1 MSQLLEDRIRTSLRA
16 AADRLTDAPIVAAEA
31 IAQKRTSRFPGP
43 AIAAAAMLAV
53 LLIVGG
59 SVLFLS
65 SDGMSGTDVLGGD
78 SIDPFPV
85 TSFVPKGIETVEGGF
100 IVPDPSAPATVNAS
114 VARTTE
120 NGFRDSVWIV
130 VHDSSDTSGYER
142 GEPVTVNGQEATLL
156 VDSGLTGTTY
166 AATVWWVD
174 NDVTVWVSATNSDA
188 DLALA
193 VAEAVELG
201 EGSPLS
207 AEQLQL
213 GPLPA
218 GFTVLAPP
226 ALASTDPQPY
236 LGMFGQPSLE
246 HPEPFHASVVV
257 AAKTVG
263 HALAGA
269 GSITETTVR
278 GHDGYLKVGD
288 GGSALVWEEAP
299 GATVTVG
306 GTFPEEEI
314 RKIAES
320 LDFVSESEWRATY
333 DVDDSALEPSTT
345 TTSLATH
352 EPTEPEGGT
361 QEPVEAPNDGPT
373 APTTTVF

>member
-130 VHDSSDTSGYER
+130 VHDSSDTSGNER
-142 GEPVTVNGQEATLL
+142 GEPVTVNGQ
-156 VDSGLTGTTY
+156 
-166 AATVWWVD
+166 
-174 NDVTVWVSATNSDA
+174 
-188 DLALA
+188 
-193 VAEAVELG
+193 
-201 EGSPLS
+201 
-207 AEQLQL
+207 
-213 GPLPA
+213 
-218 GFTVLAPP
+218 
-226 ALASTDPQPY
+226 
-236 LGMFGQPSLE
+236 
-246 HPEPFHASVVV
+246 
-257 AAKTVG
+257 
-263 HALAGA
+263 
-269 GSITETTVR
+269 
-278 GHDGYLKVGD
+278 
-288 GGSALVWEEAP
+288 
-299 GATVTVG
+299 
-306 GTFPEEEI
+306 
-314 RKIAES
+314 
-320 LDFVSESEWRATY
+320 
-333 DVDDSALEPSTT
+333 
-345 TTSLATH
+345 
-352 EPTEPEGGT
+352 
-361 QEPVEAPNDGPT
+361 
-373 APTTTVF
+373 